1 MDLIAGRAS
10 DEKYPLLA
18 RFLSNRPSEM
28 NETLLTAAATE
39 LVRVTMDLDDHIGG
53 GIAVISLEYRP

>member
-10 DEKYPLLA
+10 DENYPLLA
-18 RFLSNRPSEM
+18 RFLSNQPNEM

-39 LVRVTMDLDDHIGG
+39 LVRV
-53 GIAVISLEYRP
+53 ISARHDGS